1 MLPLNAGALAAAVAF
16 ALASGAGGR
25 TSHLCLA
32 TLAGYLVIVHST
44 VLLTGLVGHLSV
56 QVLTGV
62 VAVALPGRHLA
73 GRVSG
78 AARRPRAAGG
88 RTAYNAAALFPPLA
102 ATAAFL
108 VWLWP
113 HLLEATRLWVW
124 DDYTYHLVY
133 PALWV
138 REHAIAA
145 PPALH
150 AFTMQAWYPLSA
162 SVVGSWFMAPY
173 PDSRAEALAWV
184 SLTGPLYAGLFVAGV
199 AELVRP
205 SAVSPRRL
213 GGARGPV
220 RDVVADRDHGLELLG
235 CRSRPRRRT
244 LRRARLHGAPGRDR
258 APGGRRRR
266 HVVRRAAHRLRA
278 GREGERGAGRIDH
291 SRDHGAARAGRR
303 PGGASSATLPC
314 S

>member
-1 MLPLNAGALAAAVAF
+1 MLSLNAGALAAAVAF

-62 VAVALPGRHLA
+62 VWVVFLIATWLAEFPGRHGDP
-73 GRVSG
+73 GRPGS
-78 AARRPRAAGG
+78 
-88 RTAYNAAALFPPLA
+88 RTAYHPAALSPPLA

-133 PALWV
+133 PALWF
-138 REHAIAA
+138 REHALAA

-150 AFTMQAWYPLSA
+150 AL
-162 SVVGSWFMAPY
+162 
-173 PDSRAEALAWV
+173 
-184 SLTGPLYAGLFVAGV
+184 
-199 AELVRP
+199 
-205 SAVSPRRL
+205 
-213 GGARGPV
+213 
-220 RDVVADRDHGLELLG
+220 
-235 CRSRPRRRT
+235 
-244 LRRARLHGAPGRDR
+244 
-258 APGGRRRR
+258 
-266 HVVRRAAHRLRA
+266 
-278 GREGERGAGRIDH
+278 
-291 SRDHGAARAGRR
+291 
-303 PGGASSATLPC
+303 
-314 S
+314 